1 MYISGGKEI
10 NKLMGLVSEICCIFE
25 GVLYAVKWEGEKQN
39 ELHRILAL
47 WNNAEYVYSF
57 VKANKPDAPKGISDD
72 VLSSM
77 IMESANDMD
86 ERLYH
91 FSTHANRSLSE
102 FFRPLDNGEYR
113 VIALSKQKARKNYL
127 RLYAVKIDANC
138 FLISG
143 GAIKFH
149 HLNKDRPH
157 TQHEMQKL
165 NICKEYLKENG
176 VFDADDF
183 NQYLKEQK

>member
-1 MYISGGKEI
+1 
-10 NKLMGLVSEICCIFE
+10 MGLVSEICCIFE
-25 GVLYAVKWEGEKQN
+25 GVLWAVKWAGEEEN
-39 ELHRILAL
+39 ELHRILSL

-57 VKANKPDAPKGISDD
+57 VKANKMDAPKGISAEM
-72 VLSSM
+72 LSSL
-77 IMESANDMD
+77 IIDNAKDID
-86 ERLYH
+86 DRLYH

-113 VIALSKQKARKNYL
+113 VVALSKQNARKNYL

-138 FLISG
+138 FLITG

-157 TQHEMQKL
+157 TQVEMQKL
-165 NICKEYLKENG
+165 NNCKEYLKENG
-176 VFDADDF
+176 VFDAEDF
-183 NQYLKEQK
+183 NKYLKEQK